1 MTVAAVTTVAVP
13 ADPAWADIA
22 RRAPKMAA
30 TMGRYLDQIAV
41 SLRPS
46 SVIVNEYVLRMFAT
60 HIIANDPKTRSVSR
74 IGRTHVEDYKRA
86 LIAQRTRY
94 GTTLSTNTVRQRL
107 GMLRTFFERIIEW
120 NYDDAPPR
128 VPVFASD
135 LPKADEPLP
144 RFLDDPTAARLLRA
158 AANDPDPFRR
168 LVVELLARTG
178 LRVSELC
185 GLEADAVT
193 RQHDNWWLRV
203 PVGKLHND
211 RLVPL
216 HPQIVELLADWAAC
230 EPANDL
236 GLLLHRHG
244 QPINRHIVARILNRV
259 AKAAGVGH
267 VSPHQLRHTLATQA
281 VNRGMRLEAIAA
293 LLGHR
298 TLRMTIRY
306 ARIANKT
313 VAEEY
318 QAVSDQVDALYSKP
332 RPLPSDKRNAAQRR
346 IREEQQRRLLGN
358 GYCGRPVELDCSFE
372 SICEGCV
379 HFQTGPEFVPVLLR
393 QRDHA
398 ADRDQTGRQ
407 VLFDEI
413 LTRLEPQ
420 LA

>member
-1 MTVAAVTTVAVP
+1 MTAVTAVALQT
-13 ADPAWADIA
+13 DPAWSEIA

-46 SVIVNEYVLRMFAT
+46 SVIANDNVLRVFAA
-60 HIIANDPKTRSVSR
+60 HIVASDPKTRSVAR
-74 IGRTHVEDYKRA
+74 INRTHIEDYKRA
-86 LIAQRTRY
+86 LIARRTRS
-94 GTTLSTNTVRQRL
+94 GTPLATNTLRMRL

-120 NYDDAPPR
+120 DYDDAPPR

-135 LPKADEPLP
+135 LPKADDPLP

-193 RQHDNWWLRV
+193 RMQSGWWLRV

-211 RLVPL
+211 RYVPL
-216 HPQIVELLADWAAC
+216 HPQLVELLADWSAR

-244 QPINRHIVARILNRV
+244 RRLDRHIVGRILNRV

-267 VSPHQLRHTLATQA
+267 ITPHQLRHTLATQA
-281 VNRGMRLEAIAA
+281 INRGMRLEAIAD

-298 TLRMTIRY
+298 TLRMTMRY
-306 ARIANKT
+306 AKIANRT

-318 QAVSDQVDALYSKP
+318 QAVSDQVDALYSQP
-332 RPLPSDKRNAAQRR
+332 RPLASDKKNAAQRR
-346 IREEQQRRLLGN
+346 IRQEQQRRLLAN

-372 SICEGCV
+372 SICETCT

-398 ADRDQTGRQ
+398 AQRDQTGRQ

>member
-1 MTVAAVTTVAVP
+1 MTAVNAVALRT
-13 ADPAWADIA
+13 DPAWAEIA
-22 RRAPKMAA
+22 HRAPKMAA

-46 SVIVNEYVLRMFAT
+46 SVTANDNVLRIFAT
-60 HIIANDPKTRSVSR
+60 HVIATDPKTRSVAR
-74 IGRTHVEDYKRA
+74 INRSHIEDYKRA
-86 LIAQRTRY
+86 LHARRTRS
-94 GTTLSTNTVRQRL
+94 GTPLSTNTLRMRL

-120 NYDDAPPR
+120 GYDDAPPR

-158 AANDPDPFRR
+158 AANDRDPFRR

-193 RQHDNWWLRV
+193 RKEGGWWLRV

-211 RLVPL
+211 RYVPL
-216 HPQIVELLADWAAC
+216 HPQLVELLADWSAQ

-244 QPINRHIVARILNRV
+244 RRIDRHVVGRILNRV

-267 VSPHQLRHTLATQA
+267 VTPHQLRHTLATQA
-281 VNRGMRLEAIAA
+281 INRGMRIEAIAD

-298 TLRMTIRY
+298 TLRMTMRY
-306 ARIANKT
+306 AKIANRT

-318 QAVSDQVDALYSKP
+318 QAVSDQVDALYSRP
-332 RPLPSDKRNAAQRR
+332 RPLPSDKKNAAQRR
-346 IREEQQRRLLGN
+346 IRQEQQRRLLAN

-372 SICEGCV
+372 SICETCV